1 MIDQEDEDIHVYLP
15 RFELNTKLRLVDL
28 LKRVCTFIVSLYISG
43 KTFTMQKRMLFLDIV
58 LCIRK

>member
-28 LKRVCTFIVSLYISG
+28 LKRVCTFIVLLYISE
-43 KTFTMQKRMLFLDIV
+43 KTFTLCKRECFSL
-58 LCIRK
+58 

>member
-28 LKRVCTFIVSLYISG
+28 LKKVSFWMEGIQFNLNTAQIT
-43 KTFTMQKRMLFLDIV
+43 K
-58 LCIRK
+58 